1 MHDAMY
7 KICYMP
13 ICIRYLLQHFKENAF
28 VDMHIA
34 MLHLWI
40 FEDHLSLA
48 KNALLYIASYNRIDL
63 DDRKIFR

>member
-13 ICIRYLLQHFKENAF
+13 ICIRYLLQHFKKNAF

-40 FEDHLSLA
+40 FEDHL
-48 KNALLYIASYNRIDL
+48 LYIASYKRIDL